1 MDDLIY
7 LVAQTYETD
16 ALNQRIPVESK
27 TPVWATIQSVTRAEF
42 ADAGQVGLQP
52 QLVAVTPL
60 VNYHG
65 EQIVQLGDGEDA
77 PRYGVYRT
85 FFGPDSDTIEL
96 YLERKVG
103 LSGAD
108 SQN

>member
-7 LVAQTYETD
+7 LVAQTYTTD
-16 ALNQRIPVESK
+16 ALKQKIPSETV

-52 QLVAVTPL
+52 QLVAITPI
-60 VNYHG
+60 VNYSG
-65 EQIVQLGDGEDA
+65 EKIVQIGDGENA
-77 PRYGVYRT
+77 ARYGVYRT
-85 FFGPDSDTIEL
+85 FFGPNSDVIEL